1 MTIYFFTA
9 DEKPYGCFCNF
20 SLHGFELDGVWWAT
34 SEHYY
39 QAQKFAGTPHAETIR
54 LAKTP
59 GESAKLGHH
68 LPHRSDW
75 KKIKYG
81 VMYQAVLRKFQTHP
95 DIGEILLSTGEKFI
109 IQKDLGDYYWGC
121 GEDGSGQNY
130 LGKILMEVRS
140 TLRQRSYD
148 WIVSLETDKN
158 LTQQMEV
165 NKPYT

>member
-20 SLHGFELDGVWWAT
+20 SLHGFELDGLWWLT

-39 QAQKFAGTPHAETIR
+39 QAQKFAGKAHAETIR

-59 GESAKLGHH
+59 AESAKLGHH

-75 KKIKYG
+75 KKIKYD
-81 VMYQAVLRKFQTHP
+81 VMHQAVLRKFQTHG
-95 DIGEILLSTGEKFI
+95 DIRNILLATMDQII

-121 GEDGSGQNY
+121 GKDGTGKNY
-130 LGKILMEVRS
+130 LGKILMEVRA
-140 TLRQRSYD
+140 TLRCVNSD
-148 WIVSLETDKN
+148 KLVSLKKEN
-158 LTQQMEV
+158 LLTIE
-165 NKPYT
+165 